1 MRLYLSFLTDPGWTT
16 PAEEMASMEVKMTNM
31 VDRMTWM
38 EADMETKGLRIA
50 VL

>member
-16 PAEEMASMEVKMTNM
+16 PAEMTGSLDVKMTNM
-31 VDRMTWM
+31 MDRMTWM
-38 EADMETKGLRIA
+38 EADMETKELRIA